1 MLSVFSLLTC
11 NSCNKEKEE
20 VRCVGFYFVRHGETD
35 WGKED
40 ILKGPQ
46 DLALNQVGIDQAKQ
60 AGVKLQK
67 ILSNFYNPK
76 IITSSLRRAVETA
89 NKISEITRI
98 PINAQKD
105 GFKERYYGD
114 YRLTLDANKIP
125 PDAESTDVFE
135 KRVINALFTTLL
147 ENHQSM
153 PLVIVSHQK
162 VFECIS
168 EFLVRRKERLSQGG
182 IGYFVLD
189 SNGFWQL
196 EIINTK

>member
-1 MLSVFSLLTC
+1 MLPILFLFSS

-20 VRCVGFYFVRHGETD
+20 VRRIGFYFVRHGETD

-46 DLALNQVGIDQAKQ
+46 DLALNQVGIDQAKK

-67 ILSNFYNPK
+67 ILSNFYNAK
-76 IITSSLRRAVETA
+76 IITSSLQRAVETA
-89 NKISEITRI
+89 NNISKITGI
-98 PINAQKD
+98 PVSAKKESL
-105 GFKERYYGD
+105 KERYYGD
-114 YRLTLDANKIP
+114 YRLTLDANIIP
-125 PDAESTDVFE
+125 PDAESTDIFE

-153 PLVIVSHQK
+153 PLIIVSHQK

-168 EFLVRRKERLSQGG
+168 EFLVRRKERLSQGR
-182 IGYFVLD
+182 IGYFMLD